1 MRKTIKI
8 SILTVIIA
16 AMLLALALPACA
28 KNSSALVVDKEG
40 LFTSYEEDSLS
51 SRLYTLSEKYQC
63 ELVIVTVSSFGSYSA
78 EDYAENYYDTHGYG
92 YGSDASGVLLLI
104 SKSERYYYICTTGKG
119 EDAFNKT
126 AFKKL
131 SNEVKSWLSE
141 DECYKAANSFINVCD
156 QTLSDYEI
164 NGASF
169 DTSSFLTGILV
180 SAIIGLIAAIITV
193 LVLKHKMNN
202 ARPQNHATYYE
213 RDNSF
218 DLRISNDV
226 YLYSTVRR
234 VAKPKNNSSSSGG
247 RSHGGGG
254 GRF

>member
-1 MRKTIKI
+1 MRKTMKI
-8 SILTVIIA
+8 SILSILIV
-16 AMLLALALPACA
+16 MLLALAFPVCA
-28 KNSSALVVDKEG
+28 KNSSSLVVDKEG
-40 LFTSYEEDSLS
+40 LFTSYEEDTLS
-51 SRLYTLSEKYQC
+51 SRLYTISEKYQC

-78 EDYAENYYDTHGYG
+78 EEYAENYYDTHSYG

-119 EDAFNKT
+119 EDAFNNT
-126 AFKKL
+126 TFKKL

-141 DECYKAANSFINVCD
+141 DEYYNAASSFINVCD
-156 QTLSDYEI
+156 DVLSDYEI
-164 NGASF
+164 NGAAF
-169 DTSSFLTGILV
+169 DTNSFLRGILV
-180 SAIIGLIAAIITV
+180 AAVIGIIAAIITV

-202 ARPQNHATYYE
+202 ARPQNNATYYE

-218 DLRISNDV
+218 DLRVSSDV
-226 YLYSTVRR
+226 YLYSTVKR
-234 VAKPKNNSSSSGG
+234 VSKPKSSSGSSGG